1 MTKNEKETP
10 VRKLIMLMN
19 QTGFD
24 VQCDM
29 ISGGADALTTMAHLL
44 SDKWKTTF
52 CLRTEVWSYDYTD
65 NAVRYRISVF
75 TLRGDCEQFQ
85 FDTPY
90 DLCMF
95 AYWLLK
101 GDPNVTPAS

>member
-1 MTKNEKETP
+1 M
-10 VRKLIMLMN
+10 RRLIMLKN

-29 ISGGADALTTMAHLL
+29 ISGGADALTTMAFLL
-44 SDKWKTTF
+44 REKWKTSF
-52 CLRTEVWSYDYTD
+52 CLRTEVWSYDYAD
-65 NAVRYRISVF
+65 DVVRHRISIF
-75 TLRGDCEQFQ
+75 TLKGDCEQFQ

-90 DLCMF
+90 DLGMF

-101 GDPNVTPAS
+101 GDPNVTPTS